1 MINFCV
7 LKFGKE
13 LKGRSTIDLVNEI
26 VEPIKDTKDIAL
38 HCYTD
43 NHDGIDGRFNVYEL
57 SEEDKEKHIHW
68 NMMKFFD
75 PEFIGAK
82 ETDQTIYMDIDVT
95 WNKDPSPMINH
106 VINSSEILGIDRHW
120 KTDETNDDCNL
131 HDSFLKFNSHDFKY
145 IEQWYFSDPKSYQ
158 THYYENKKVSVPR
171 YGVQNFIWES
181 VNKVAGKN
189 IKFLPSHYVMKSHKD
204 KYSIYAEQY
213 SKKTGRDY
221 YKDFDEAIL
230 HYLT

>member
-1 MINFCV
+1 MIHLCL

-13 LKGRSTIDLVNEI
+13 LKGRSTIDCVNELVKPLDNNI
-26 VEPIKDTKDIAL
+26 TL

-43 NHDGIDGRFNVYEL
+43 DHRGIDGRFNVYEL
-57 SEEDKEKHIHW
+57 SEEDKAKHIHW

-75 PEFIGAK
+75 PTFIGAK
-82 ETDQTIYMDIDVT
+82 RTDQTIYMDIDVT
-95 WNKDPSPMINH
+95 WNKEELIPHMINH
-106 VINSSEILGIDRHW
+106 SVGRNQIIGIDRHW
-120 KTDETNDDCNL
+120 KIDETSDDCNL

-145 IEQWYFSDPKSYQ
+145 IGHWYFSEPEYYQ
-158 THYYENKKVSVPR
+158 RHYYESKKVSVPR

-181 VNKVAGKN
+181 VNKVADRD
-189 IKFLPSHYVMKSHKD
+189 IKFLPPNYVMKSHKE
-204 KYSIYAEQY
+204 KYSIYADQY

-221 YKDFDEAIL
+221 YADFDDAIL